1 MSEKNKDNKDFQF
14 IKEQIRP
21 KKGKRIRKWLLPF
34 LMTIFMAIVFG
45 LVAALTF
52 CISEPKLYKLLHK
65 DETNPFVLPTPTP
78 DLDSDD
84 NDIDDY
90 SDDDQNNSQGD
101 NNVSPTPIQKEEDPD
116 GQAGNDSPDNK
127 NPVIAPVVEA
137 DIDDFISIYEDIKD
151 LANEAGESVLTV
163 SSIVDGKDWFG
174 NPIEKRIYTSGIVVD
189 NDGTRIVLLVS
200 LDRVKDASSIKVEI
214 NETTSVD
221 AILHDYETELNLAII
236 SINISDVPA
245 KFLGDI
251 SVSRMGETYTI
262 SVGSPVIALGSPN
275 GYPSSVDMGIIT
287 SRGSHVS
294 ITDSELDLFNTNMV
308 FNKESDGIII
318 NFRGEV
324 IGLIT
329 RTLNKDLNKELGSVL
344 GISKVKSYIN
354 RMVDQK
360 PRIYCGVIAE
370 NLTDAASKEH
380 NVARGVYVY
389 EVKTD
394 SPAYE
399 GGIMSGDII
408 LNVGGRTI
416 ANMNNFY
423 SAISEYEP
431 GTEVVFKI
439 KRTSDT
445 SDNEMEVKVILE
457 EKKQ

>member
-1 MSEKNKDNKDFQF
+1 MSEKNKDNKDFEF
-14 IKEQIRP
+14 IKEQVRP
-21 KKGKRIRKWLLPF
+21 KKRKRFRKWLVPF

-65 DETNPFVLPTPTP
+65 DETNPFVLPTPTSDP
-78 DLDSDD
+78 DSDD
-84 NDIDDY
+84 NDIEDY
-90 SDDDQNNSQGD
+90 SNDDQNNFQDD
-101 NNVSPTPIQKEEDPD
+101 NNIVPTPSQNEEDPD
-116 GQAGNDSPDNK
+116 GQVGDDSSEDE
-127 NPVIAPVVEA
+127 NPIIVETIDA
-137 DIDDFISIYEDIKD
+137 DIDDFLSIYDDIKE
-151 LANEAGESVLTV
+151 LSNEASKSILTV
-163 SSIVDGKDWFG
+163 SSIIDGKDWFG
-174 NPIEKRIYTSGIVVD
+174 NPIEKRIYTSGIVID
-189 NDGTRIVLLVS
+189 NDGTRLVLLVS
-200 LDRVKDASSIKVEI
+200 LDRVKDASSIKIEI
-214 NETTSVD
+214 KETISID
-221 AILHDYETELNLAII
+221 GILLDYETELNLAII
-236 SINISDVPA
+236 SVNISDFPA
-245 KFLGDI
+245 KLLGDI
-251 SVSRMGETYTI
+251 SVSRMGESYTI
-262 SVGSPVIALGSPN
+262 AVGSPVIALGSPN
-275 GYPSSVDMGIIT
+275 GYPSSIDMGIIT
-287 SRGSHVS
+287 SKGNHVS

-318 NFRGEV
+318 NLRGEI
-324 IGLIT
+324 IGLVT
-329 RTLNKDLNKELGSVL
+329 RTLNKDLNKELGTVL

-408 LNVGGRTI
+408 LNIGGRTI

-431 GTEVVFKI
+431 GSEVIFKV
-439 KRTSDT
+439 KRTSNT
-445 SDNEMEVKVILE
+445 SDNEIELKVTLE